1 MIINKHREVSMET
14 EEQKQLRLDDEKKD
28 DDNGDDAENGD
39 NGDNGDDKK
48 EEGGDDATESD

>member
-14 EEQKQLRLDDEKKD
+14 DTQRELRLDDEKK

-39 NGDNGDDKK
+39 NGK
-48 EEGGDDATESD
+48 EEGGDDKDDTAESD